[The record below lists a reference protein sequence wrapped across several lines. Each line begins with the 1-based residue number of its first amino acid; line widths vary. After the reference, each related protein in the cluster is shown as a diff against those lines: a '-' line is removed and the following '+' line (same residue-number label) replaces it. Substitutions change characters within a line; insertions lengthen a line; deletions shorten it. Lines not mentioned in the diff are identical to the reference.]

1 MSNSG
6 LVRQLKRINK
16 KADVSKQPEPKSSS
30 NLIAFIAL
38 IISAISLYFQFFY
51 EKYDL
56 NTSII
61 DAKVQNDTISLD
73 LIYHN
78 KGNQDAAISS
88 AEIFFYSDKNKLKPE
103 NHIEFI
109 NEQQE
114 PYILSPGKQVY
125 KRFIQ
130 KVYFTE
136 KDLLE
141 NSKTNY
147 NDTLR
152 VNLRVT
158 FLNENSLQS
167 EKIAEC
173 GWITLD
179 SLRNIDYW
187 FIKYQKLNLDS
198 DEYFSSGYKPKK
210 K

>member
-1 MSNSG
+1 MNNSG
-6 LVRQLKRINK
+6 LVRQLKRISK
-16 KADVSKQPEPKSSS
+16 KTAHSDKPKSKNSS

-38 IISAISLYFQFFY
+38 IISGVSLYFQFFH

-56 NTSII
+56 NASII
-61 DAKVQNDTISLD
+61 DAEIKNDTISLD

-78 KGNQDAAISS
+78 KGNQDATISS
-88 AEIFFYSDKNKLKPE
+88 AEIFFYSDKNKSKLE

-109 NEQQE
+109 NDKQL
-114 PYILSPGKQVY
+114 PYILSPGKQVF
-125 KRFIQ
+125 KQLTQ
-130 KVYFTE
+130 KVYFNE

-141 NSKTNY
+141 NSKTRY

-152 VNLRVT
+152 VSLRVT

-167 EKIAEC
+167 EKITEC

-179 SLRNIDYW
+179 SVKNIDYW
-187 FIKYQKLNLDS
+187 YIKYQKLTLDS